1 MRLFSCHVI
10 LLFLRSGVSID
21 TVIVNRADR
30 LDNLI
35 MEAITT
41 LKEPGGSNKT
51 TIATYIEV
59 VLYLFY
65 EYR

>member
-1 MRLFSCHVI
+1 MIVI
-10 LLFLRSGVSID
+10 ID
-21 TVIVNRADR
+21 TLIVNHASR
-30 LDNLI
+30 LENLI

-65 EYR
+65 EYH